1 MKFYYFFSGAFSA
14 AMYAFYNIQDYKM
27 TFAFAL
33 LSLLLW
39 LRGDSLYARNKTN

>member
-1 MKFYYFFSGAFSA
+1 MKLCYFFSGALST
-14 AMYAFYNIQDYKM
+14 AMYAFYSIQEYKM
-27 TFAFAL
+27 TFISAL